1 MKYTKNHVQYIRD
14 NYLTKTAKEMAEHLK
29 GSESGVKGVM
39 KRNNIIIPKDIA
51 EQRKKNSYFKKGHEP
66 FNKGIPMIE
75 YMDSEALKRIKT
87 SQFKKGHEPHNTKYN
102 GYERITKDGY
112 IEVRIKKGVFRLKH
126 IVEWEKINGDLKK
139 GYCLWCLDGNI
150 KNTNPSNWELITR
163 QENIHRNVHS
173 LPDELNRAK
182 RLLTRL
188 NKEL

>member
-1 MKYTKNHVQYIRD
+1 MKYTDTMISYIRE
-14 NYLTKTAKEMAEHLK
+14 NYLDMTIKEIAKNIK
-29 GSESGVKGVM
+29 GSYSGVSGVM
-39 KRNNIIIPKDIA
+39 KRLNLIIPEHISDK
-51 EQRKKNSYFKKGHEP
+51 RKKDSYFKKGHQP

-112 IEVRIKKGVFRLKH
+112 IEIRIKKGVFRLKH

-139 GYCLWCLDGNI
+139 GYCLWCLDGNV
-150 KNTNPSNWELITR
+150 KNTNPENWELITR
-163 QENIHRNVHS
+163 KENIHRNVHS